1 MTNVIGPIAL
11 TQLLAKHMLDQQ
23 HGRIVFMSSVAGLTV
38 DPFSGAYSASIHA
51 IEVFSEALYKETR
64 TMGIDILTINPGPF
78 LTGFND
84 RMFEAYTSW
93 RDTKNHFDYS
103 QLNFPHEQYDPEL
116 LINEASRIITAK
128 NPYIEMY
135 CQKKLLMSKKINYLM
150 CGNDMLKIVKVKKT
164 P

>member
-1 MTNVIGPIAL
+1 
-11 TQLLAKHMLDQQ
+11 
-23 HGRIVFMSSVAGLTV
+23 MSSVAGLTV
-38 DPFSGAYSASIHA
+38 DPFSGAYSASKHA

-128 NPYIEMY
+128 NPLYRNVLPKEIIDE
-135 CQKKLLMSKKINYLM
+135 QKDQLSNVWKRH
-150 CGNDMLKIVKVKKT
+150 VKDSEGEEDPLVKKAKQLLKET
-164 P
+164 PVK